1 MKSEPSYVSEWTSMA
16 ANSNTSHVTLKHDF
30 REIPAYVRVDGR
42 TNAGFIFPAF
52 GSAQEDDDTIMTYGG
67 VVFFYNET
75 HIDILVS
82 ANNNNNFGWKKQWTA
97 IYTG

>member
-1 MKSEPSYVSEWTSMA
+1 MKSEPSYVSKWTSMA
-16 ANSNTSHVTLKHDF
+16 ANSSTSHVTLKHDF
-30 REIPAYVRVDGR
+30 HEIPAYVRVDGR

-52 GSAQEDDDTIMTYGG
+52 GSAQEDDDTNMMYGG

-82 ANNNNNFGWKKQWTA
+82 AKNNCCKKEKQWAA